1 MERCAAPILLIHGT
15 EDKFVSIEMTHE
27 NYKACQSSKRL
38 FVVPDAGHDMSYF
51 TDQTRYVNFF
61 AVMI

>member
-27 NYKACQSSKRL
+27 NYKARQSSKRL

-61 AVMI
+61 AIMI